1 VKYDKEEQSVLDAYE
16 KGDIHAQHPSST
28 EINEVKDAAK
38 NTFRKDQRITIRL
51 YEHDLKGIKK
61 KAMEKGIPYQT
72 LVSGVIHQY
81 VEGELVEKQ

>member
-1 VKYDKEEQSVLDAYE
+1 MKYDREEQNVLDAYE
-16 KGDIHAQHPSST
+16 KGDIHARTPSRA
-28 EINEVKDAAK
+28 EINEVKKAAQ

-81 VEGELVEKQ
+81 VEGELTEKK